1 MYKNH
6 CSNPD
11 IVLSNCPKMQEI
23 AFQSIRNQTFSDLGI
38 ALDPPWGVNPL
49 FKKSWIRPCN
59 TFVPI
64 QIQGRSQP
72 IEVYI
77 YLEGQLPS
85 IIGRKSEAK
94 HGRHGGLLDV
104 SFRPLRG
111 QRPIKIRLTIVRT
124 HRPPLATRLIYT
136 NTYVCSCCLSKAIS

>member
-1 MYKNH
+1 
-6 CSNPD
+6 
-11 IVLSNCPKMQEI
+11 MQEI
-23 AFQSIRNQTFSDLGI
+23 AFQSIRNKKI
-38 ALDPPWGVNPL
+38 PIWAYPWTPFEVSTPSLN
-49 FKKSWIRPCN
+49 KSCN
-59 TFVPI
+59 TFLPI
-64 QIQGRSQP
+64 HIQVTHWS
-72 IEVYI
+72 IYI

-85 IIGRKSEAK
+85 IIGRKSESK

-136 NTYVCSCCLSKAIS
+136 NAYVAQYSFLPIHIWCL